1 MATKIFVSQIDSTQP
16 DGSTA
21 AANSVLVLT
30 STGTRW
36 IYAPELALT
45 GYRGSAGLT
54 GYAGSTGFKG
64 SVGDQGPVG
73 ESGYQGSVGD
83 QGPTGYYGST
93 GLTGDPGDVGYQ
105 GSAGFSG
112 SVGDNGYMG
121 SQGLNGNAGAD
132 GNQGPVGYQGSGGYF
147 GSVGYTGSVGTI
159 GPISFL
165 SLSDVLNP
173 DTFQQY
179 TVYNDYG
186 GRYVRVNDTR
196 DALMFEPNDVVTSN
210 VAISVVNF
218 NTNIIKNPTFQGFG
232 EYTSTYVVT
241 SSITLDPSI
250 SNISVITLDSPVTN
264 IILDETNL
272 VDGTLYT
279 MTIFIKQSNGGG
291 LTLDWSLNPTLYWS
305 NGIDPNNGPLL
316 STEDGYTDSIII
328 YTYNAGTTWLGTMGA
343 SGYPTS

>member
-16 DGSTA
+16 DGTTA

-45 GYRGSAGLT
+45 GYRGSLGVT
-54 GYAGSTGFKG
+54 GYRGSEGYKGSQGDTGPAGEAGYKGSIGDQGLIGYTG
-64 SVGDQGPVG
+64 SVGADGIQ
-73 ESGYQGSVGD
+73 
-83 QGPTGYYGST
+83 
-93 GLTGDPGDVGYQ
+93 GDVGYQ
-105 GSAGFSG
+105 GSAGADG
-112 SVGDNGYMG
+112 LAGANGYMG
-121 SQGLNGNAGAD
+121 SQGLDGNTGAD
-132 GNQGPVGYQGSGGYF
+132 GNRGPVGYQGSGGYF

-173 DTFQQY
+173 DTFEKY
-179 TVYNDYG
+179 PVYNDYG

-210 VAISVVNF
+210 VGISVVNF
-218 NTNIIKNPTFQGFG
+218 NSNIIKNPTFRGFG

-241 SSITLDPSI
+241 SSITLNPSL
-250 SNISVITLDSPVTN
+250 SNINVITLDSPITN
-264 IILDETNL
+264 IILDESNL
-272 VDGTLYT
+272 VNGTLYT
-279 MTIFIKQSNGGG
+279 MTIFFKQSNGGG
-291 LTLDWSLNPTLYWS
+291 LTLDWSLNPNLYWS

-316 STEDGYTDSIII
+316 STEDGYTDSVII

-343 SGYPTS
+343 SGFPTS

>member
-16 DGSTA
+16 DGTTA
-21 AANSVLVLT
+21 AANSILVLT

-36 IYAPELALT
+36 VYTSDLALT
-45 GYRGSAGLT
+45 GYRGSLGVT
-54 GYAGSTGFKG
+54 GYRGSEGYKG
-64 SVGDQGPVG
+64 SQGDTGPAG
-73 ESGYQGSVGD
+73 EAGYQGSIGD
-83 QGPTGYYGST
+83 QGLIGYTGSVGAD
-93 GLTGDPGDVGYQ
+93 GNQGEVGYQ
-105 GSAGFSG
+105 GSAGADG
-112 SVGDNGYMG
+112 LAGENGYMG
-121 SQGLNGNAGAD
+121 SQGLDGNAGAD
-132 GNQGPVGYQGSGGYF
+132 GNQGLVGYQGSKGYF

-165 SLSDVLNP
+165 SLSDVLDP

-179 TVYNDYG
+179 AVYNDYG
-186 GRYVRVNDTR
+186 GRFVRVNDTR

-210 VAISVVNF
+210 VGISVVNF
-218 NTNIIKNPTFQGFG
+218 NSNIIKNPTFQGVG
-232 EYTSTYVVT
+232 EYAETYAVT
-241 SSITLDPSI
+241 ESITLDPSI
-250 SNISVITLDSPVTN
+250 SNINVITLDSTVTN
-264 IILDETNL
+264 IILDGSNL

-279 MTIFIKQSNGGG
+279 MTLFFKQSNGGG

-343 SGYPTS
+343 SGFPTS